1 VKHAQRRA
9 RETTRRTPASNAAED
24 DFAMFTRSLHTKT
37 TTRRVLLAG
46 FITSFSLSLLAADG
60 TDGRGGDRSQDQA
73 LGAVLALTNAPGG
86 NAVVMYH
93 RAADGSLAAGGIF
106 PSGGAGT
113 GAGLGSQNAIVV
125 TDDRRFVLAVN
136 AGSHSIS
143 SFRLRHDRLELVDT
157 VPSGGVIPTSVAVR
171 NGLVFVLNAGVP
183 NNITGFRLGP
193 QGGLD
198 QLPGFTRPL
207 SAASTSPAQV
217 SFSHDGGVLLVTE
230 RATNLISRFTL
241 ERDGI
246 DGPFV
251 TPSAGPTPFG
261 FAVGARDTVFVS
273 EAGAGG
279 GASTYRLRGD
289 ELDAISSNV
298 MTGQR
303 AACWAAL
310 TPNGRFGYVTNAGTG
325 NISGF
330 AIAPDGTAELLDANG
345 VAAATGGNPTD
356 MAMSQDGRYLYA
368 RVASLSA
375 IAIFRIGHDGR
386 LDPLPSLTGTPA
398 GLAGLA
404 GF

>member
-1 VKHAQRRA
+1 LRNRSPGA
-9 RETTRRTPASNAAED
+9 ASNSAED
-24 DFAMFTRSLHTKT
+24 EFAMFTRSLHTGT
-37 TTRRVLLAG
+37 ITRRVLLAG
-46 FITSFSLSLLAADG
+46 LFTSFSLSPLAADG
-60 TDGRGGDRSQDQA
+60 GRAAAGDDQSQDQA
-73 LGAVLALTNAPGG
+73 IGAVLALTNAPGG

-106 PSGGAGT
+106 PTGGAGT

-157 VPSGGVIPTSVAVR
+157 APSGGVMPTSVAAR

-183 NNITGFRLGP
+183 NNITSLRLGP
-193 QGGLD
+193 QGELD
-198 QLPGFTRPL
+198 LLPGFTRPL

-217 SFSHDGGVLLVTE
+217 SFSHDGDALLVTE

-246 DGPFV
+246 EGPFL

-261 FAVGARDTVFVS
+261 FAAGARDTVFVS

-289 ELDAISSNV
+289 GLDAISSNV

-303 AACWAAL
+303 AACWAVL
-310 TPNGRFGYVTNAGTG
+310 TPDGRFGYVTNAGTG

-330 AIAPDGTAELLDANG
+330 AIAPDGTAELLDADG
-345 VAAATGGNPTD
+345 VTAATGGNPTD
-356 MAMSQDGRYLYA
+356 MAMSQDGHYLYA
-368 RVASLSA
+368 RVANLSA
-375 IAIFRIGHDGR
+375 IAVFRIGHDGR
-386 LDPLPSLTGTPA
+386 LDPLPSLVGTPA